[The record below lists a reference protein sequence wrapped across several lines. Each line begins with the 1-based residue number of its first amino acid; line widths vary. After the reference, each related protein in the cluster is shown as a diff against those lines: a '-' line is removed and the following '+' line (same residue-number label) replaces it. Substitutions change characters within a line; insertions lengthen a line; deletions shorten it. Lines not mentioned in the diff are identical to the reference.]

1 MVSRKKYDREF
12 KDGAVRLVTEQG
24 QAVSKV
30 ARDLGIGENMLYRWI
45 NQAKDQGSE
54 AFPGSGIKA
63 EDDELA
69 RVKEELRITR
79 MERDILKKTI
89 AYFAE
94 RPK

>member
-1 MVSRKKYDREF
+1 MVSRKKYDLEF

-24 QAVSKV
+24 QSVAKV
-30 ARDLGIGENMLYRWI
+30 ARDLGINENMLHRWI
-45 NQAKDQGSE
+45 KRARDHGSE
-54 AFPGSGIKA
+54 AFPGSGNKA

>member
-24 QAVSKV
+24 LTVPKV
-30 ARDLGIGENMLYRWI
+30 ARDLGIAENMLYRWVK
-45 NQAKDQGSE
+45 QANDQGSE
-54 AFPGSGIKA
+54 AFPGSGNNA
-63 EDDELA
+63 ESDELA
-69 RVKEELRITR
+69 RTKEELRIIR

>member
-1 MVSRKKYDREF
+1 MASRKKYDREF

-45 NQAKDQGSE
+45 NQTKDQGSE
-54 AFPGSGIKA
+54 AFPGSGNKA
-63 EDDELA
+63 ENDELA

>member
-1 MVSRKKYDREF
+1 MVDRKKYDREF

-24 QAVSKV
+24 QSGAKV
-30 ARDLGIGENMLYRWI
+30 ARDLGINENMLYRWVK
-45 NQAKDQGSE
+45 QSKDQGSA
-54 AFPGSGIKA
+54 AFPGSGNRVD
-63 EDDELA
+63 DDELA